1 MVNGIPLSGPAVM
14 PGYLLASAMAE
25 MGVGNC
31 QAKSG
36 GKPNELQAVSTL
48 NS

>member
-1 MVNGIPLSGPAVM
+1 MVNGIPLCGPAVI
-14 PGYLLASAMAE
+14 PGYLLAPVMAE

-48 NS
+48 SR